1 MNARLMWEL
10 VDKPKLAFRLVMF
23 VFLTLGISTGTRMQ
37 YLYLVVMGLIAL
49 MGPAG
54 DAFWILGL
62 SRRDYNLQRRIEV
75 GASVTIFVVVILLIT
90 QMPWFLIAGYLAI
103 AAVVL
108 FWDLRSEEHTSELQ
122 SRGHLVCRL
131 LLEKKKRMLYRLY
144 V

>member
-62 SRRDYNLQRRIEV
+62 SRRDYN
-75 GASVTIFVVVILLIT
+75 
-90 QMPWFLIAGYLAI
+90 AG
-103 AAVVL
+103 
-108 FWDLRSEEHTSELQ
+108 
-122 SRGHLVCRL
+122 
-131 LLEKKKRMLYRLY
+131 
-144 V
+144 